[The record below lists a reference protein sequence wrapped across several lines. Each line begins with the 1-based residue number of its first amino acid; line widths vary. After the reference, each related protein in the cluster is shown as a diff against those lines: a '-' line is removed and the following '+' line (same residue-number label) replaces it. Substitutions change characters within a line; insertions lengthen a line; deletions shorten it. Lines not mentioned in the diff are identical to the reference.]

1 MRVVAYF
8 TAIFALAACERE
20 KSFDER
26 YEETT
31 GSIENRALA
40 IDRGLENHSEDA
52 EWEGHADADPSGRSE
67 SQD

>member
-1 MRVVAYF
+1 MRVAACF
-8 TAIFALAACERE
+8 TAIFALAACEKE

-26 YEETT
+26 YEGTA

-52 EWEGHADADPSGRSE
+52 EREGTADAHPSGR
-67 SQD
+67 